1 MASRLT
7 MVYIFPMPAY
17 PHIERYHADK
27 QRFIDFGAAR
37 SSCDWDGSIYHRYV
51 DRTIPLSLTQ

>member
-1 MASRLT
+1 
-7 MVYIFPMPAY
+7 MPAY

-27 QRFIDFGAAR
+27 QRCIEFGAAR
-37 SSCDWDGSIYHRYV
+37 SRCDWDGSIYHPYV